1 MGFIRVLIGVLVV
14 LVGVLMLSAVL
25 RARGHAVAS
34 LVRPLVVEILLR
46 RHQVASF
53 VGSGVVARVVALSHS
68 LALLV
73 LRKHSGRRETDR
85 ERPQGGKMASIS
97 PEVNYLLGVFSNN
110 SHDIS
115 LVFLFFVF

>member
-53 VGSGVVARVVALSHS
+53 VGSRVVARVVALSHS

-73 LRKHSGRRETDR
+73 CANTAAEEKQTEKGLRMEKWRLCHLS
-85 ERPQGGKMASIS
+85 
-97 PEVNYLLGVFSNN
+97 
-110 SHDIS
+110 
-115 LVFLFFVF
+115 